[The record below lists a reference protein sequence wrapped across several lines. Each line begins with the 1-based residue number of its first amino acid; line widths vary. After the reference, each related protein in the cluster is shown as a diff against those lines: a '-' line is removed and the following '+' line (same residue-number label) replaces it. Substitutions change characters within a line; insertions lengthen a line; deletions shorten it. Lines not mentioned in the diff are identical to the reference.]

1 VRLAFHSNTKDY
13 IKQSIMR
20 IKVRVTTNAKKAEV
34 IETGE
39 ARGEISEA
47 REFKVRVNAKP
58 VDGAANIRLIEIL
71 AEHFNVPFGA
81 IRIISGATSRE
92 KVIEIVGN

>member
-1 VRLAFHSNTKDY
+1 
-13 IKQSIMR
+13 MR
-20 IKVRVTTNAKKAEV
+20 IKIKTQPGAKKAEV
-34 IETGE
+34 LETGE
-39 ARGEISEA
+39 G
-47 REFKVRVNAKP
+47 EFKVRVNAKP

-92 KVIEIVGN
+92 KVIEILGRNL

>member
-1 VRLAFHSNTKDY
+1 M
-13 IKQSIMR
+13 MR
-20 IKVRVTTNAKKAEV
+20 IKVRVSTNAKKAEV
-34 IETGE
+34 LETATG
-39 ARGEISEA
+39 
-47 REFKVRVNAKP
+47 EFKVRVNAKP

>member
-1 VRLAFHSNTKDY
+1 
-13 IKQSIMR
+13 MR
-20 IKVRVTTNAKKAEV
+20 IKIKTQPGAKKAEV
-34 IETGE
+34 LETATG
-39 ARGEISEA
+39 
-47 REFKVRVNAKP
+47 EFKVRVNAKP

-92 KVIEIVGN
+92 KVIEILGRNL

>member
-1 VRLAFHSNTKDY
+1 MAP
-13 IKQSIMR
+13 
-20 IKVRVTTNAKKAEV
+20 A
-34 IETGE
+34 
-39 ARGEISEA
+39 
-47 REFKVRVNAKP
+47 EFKVRVNAKP

-92 KVIEIVGN
+92 KVIEILGINL